1 MAITAMLLAI
11 GMVLPFLTGQIQAIA
26 RIISP
31 LLPPS
36 LLRIL
41 FYGFGSLDTYC
52 FDPHCCIG
60 IGKG

>member
-31 LLPPS
+31 LPPS

-41 FYGFGSLDTYC
+41 FYGFGSLDTYY
-52 FDPHCCIG
+52 FDPLCCIG